1 LVSVYE
7 KCVELL
13 DKYYDGDLPLKD
25 QGKIV
30 DIISEKFSRSKVK
43 NYLLDEAK
51 AAWNSKKVKGPNE
64 DKEDFLEA
72 YEEKY
77 KIPLLK
83 SRVKDLIKEFPI
95 FCRLEHFFIRYLEV
109 SRNDMK
115 LIVIMDN
122 ETLVFVQKYAENP
135 LQEFRGDNGI
145 QKPYYLPE
153 HLAVGKLK
161 LTPESLQKSRTNF
174 SISIWMSLLP
184 PVLGMD
190 FKEKEVSHFIIYY
203 ILTFIF

>member
-1 LVSVYE
+1 LFVSVYE

-25 QGKIV
+25 QRKVV
-30 DIISEKFSRSKVK
+30 DIISDEFSRSKVK
-43 NYLLDEAK
+43 QYLLDGAK
-51 AAWNSKKVKGPNE
+51 AAWNSKKVKGSEE
-64 DKEDFLEA
+64 DKEAFLAA
-72 YEEKY
+72 YEERN
-77 KIPLLK
+77 KIYILK
-83 SRVKDLIKEFPI
+83 SRVKDLLKEFPI

-109 SRNDMK
+109 SRNDIKMY
-115 LIVIMDN
+115 LIIHN
-122 ETLVFVQKYAENP
+122 ETTMSVQKYAENP
-135 LQEFRGDNGI
+135 LQEFRGDKDVV
-145 QKPYYLPE
+145 KPYYLPE

-190 FKEKEVSHFIIYY
+190 FKEKEVRPFH
-203 ILTFIF
+203 